1 MCVTFIYS
9 LMINHSTSL
18 MVRLSLKL
26 TYKNIATKL
35 LWYLKNQLALMSN
48 IYHHVGIHVVAD
60 SIFGHHSL

>member
-35 LWYLKNQLALMSN
+35 LWYLKNQLALRSN
-48 IYHHVGIHVVAD
+48 IYHVGVHVIVDTV
-60 SIFGHHSL
+60 FGHHSF